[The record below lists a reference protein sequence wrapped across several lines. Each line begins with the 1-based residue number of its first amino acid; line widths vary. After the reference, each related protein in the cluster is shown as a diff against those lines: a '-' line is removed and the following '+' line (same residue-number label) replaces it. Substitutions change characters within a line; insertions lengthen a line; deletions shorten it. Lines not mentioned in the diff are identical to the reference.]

1 MKNSSFIYQFITN
14 PRRVGA
20 IWPSSNF
27 LGNKMVEGIN
37 FQDAKYIVEFG
48 PGTGA
53 FTEKI
58 LERRRSNTTI
68 VLIES
73 NKEFYQLLKEKYN
86 GKENLIIINGSAE
99 HVQHYLKDYRIPYV
113 DYIISGLPFASLP
126 PHVSKKILSNTLR
139 VLKSGGEFVTFQ
151 YSKVKLPLLKAYFP
165 SIKVKREYKNIPP
178 AYIINCKL

>member
-1 MKNSSFIYQFITN
+1 
-14 PRRVGA
+14 
-20 IWPSSNF
+20 
-27 LGNKMVEGIN
+27 MVEGIN
-37 FQDAKYIVEFG
+37 FQDAKYIVEYG

-58 LERRRSNTTI
+58 LERRRNNTII

-73 NKEFYQLLKEKYN
+73 NREFYNLLKEKLN
-86 GKENLIIINGSAE
+86 CEENLIIIYGSAE
-99 HVQHYLKDYRIPYV
+99 HVQHYLNDNRIPYA

-126 PHVSKKILSNTLR
+126 SHVSDKILTNTLR

-178 AYIINCKL
+178 AYILICKI